1 MYMIKII
8 IILRKYIYYCIFDKF
23 MYYSVVRVICICIE
37 KLFGNKDL
45 VVIIYV
51 FVVYGLFLVG
61 FM

>member
-1 MYMIKII
+1 MYMIKINI
-8 IILRKYIYYCIFDKF
+8 KKVYMFDKF
-23 MYYSVVRVICICIE
+23 KYYSVVRVICICIE

>member
-1 MYMIKII
+1 M
-8 IILRKYIYYCIFDKF
+8 FDKF